1 MTSVV
6 TWAPYVTLFVSTAFF
21 AAKGNVP
28 GRAGTLGLAG
38 VAAAWVYFMYTRV
51 DLETVMDPSGPGPT
65 RSQRVQMVIYFAGI
79 LVLFFLLMAREPV
92 FFIFVIT
99 GFFHAYLLSSWP
111 LAFLG
116 VFVTSVIINSQILRF
131 PSPDADSIVTFVIV
145 VFIQTLAIGFGTI
158 GGQKLAGLSEQQ
170 RRALTELEAAVAEN
184 DGLHAQLLTQARE
197 TGVLDERQ
205 RMAREIHDTIAQG
218 LTGVITQLEAAGNVK
233 DPSELGRHLDNAAR
247 LARES
252 LTEARR
258 SVQGIPPVPLEK
270 TRLPEAI
277 ADVVS
282 RWSRLNEVPVQ
293 LTTTGNAEGLH
304 PEIEVVLLRVVQ
316 EALANVARH
325 ARASRVGVTLSY
337 MGDVVT
343 LDVRDNGIG
352 FVPSNGNG
360 VATRGGF
367 GLTAM
372 RQRVDRV
379 AGQLEIES
387 GPGEGTAISV
397 SVPAIPV
404 EGNNG

>member
-6 TWAPYVTLFVSTAFF
+6 VWAPYVTLFISTAFF
-21 AAKGNVP
+21 LAKGNVP
-28 GRAGTLGLAG
+28 GRAGTLGLAAVAG
-38 VAAAWVYFMYTRV
+38 VWVYLMYTRLNPETAV
-51 DLETVMDPSGPGPT
+51 DPRGPGPS
-65 RSQRVQMVIYFAGI
+65 RSQRVQMVIYFAGL
-79 LVLFFLLMAREPV
+79 LVLFYLLMARDPV

-99 GFFHAYLLSSWP
+99 GFFHAYLLNSWP

-116 VFVTSVIINSQILRF
+116 VFVTSVIVNSQILQF
-131 PSPDADSIVTFVIV
+131 PSPDADSIFTFVIV
-145 VFIQTLAIGFGTI
+145 VAIQTLAIGFGTI
-158 GGQKLAGLSEQQ
+158 GGQKLAELSEQR

-197 TGVLDERQ
+197 AGVIDERQ

-233 DPSELGRHLDNAAR
+233 DPSELGRHLDNATR

-258 SVQGIPPVPLEK
+258 SVQGIRPIPLEES
-270 TRLPEAI
+270 RLPEAI
-277 ADVVS
+277 ADVAT
-282 RWSRLNEVPVQ
+282 RWSVMSEVPVQ
-293 LTTTGNAEGLH
+293 LTTTGTVQGLH
-304 PEIEVVLLRVVQ
+304 PEVEVVLLRVVQ

-343 LDVRDNGIG
+343 LDVRDDGVG

-360 VATRGGF
+360 VPTRGGF

-379 AGQLEIES
+379 SGQLEVES

-404 EGNNG
+404 EGNHG